1 MKRTVLIATGLF
13 WVGIAGFIAFGTAW
27 EAPDQQKN
35 TGKPASPPPAQT
47 PVETIYSFAEVEK
60 HGSAES
66 CWMIIEGKVYDVTR
80 YVDRHPSRPQVLLK
94 YCGKEATQGFNTKDR
109 GRPHS
114 ARARRLLEEFTIGK
128 VSGRA
133 D

>member
-13 WVGIAGFIAFGTAW
+13 WAVIVGFIVDSSVP
-27 EAPDQQKN
+27 APPSRVSEESQ
-35 TGKPASPPPAQT
+35 PSPPPAQT
-47 PVETIYSFAEVEK
+47 PSENSYSLAEIEK

-66 CWMIIEGKVYDVTR
+66 CWMIIEGKVYDITR
-80 YVDRHPSRPQVLLK
+80 YVDRHPSRPEVLLK

-114 ARARRLLEEFTIGK
+114 ARARRLLEEFYIGR
-128 VSGRA
+128 VGSMEP
-133 D
+133 